1 MKKFLLTIACT
12 AVAALTFAQKDISV
26 VTDSP
31 MDNAPYSGGDMLS
44 LDITITNNGVEDIDI
59 ATDTIYF
66 YLSSGPN
73 ILAAGSLETLLPS
86 VLTAGSSESITVSNV
101 ITLPDNVASDTY
113 GFCSGVVIFSDTVVT
128 ETDDTNNEDCFTI
141 DLTTTASVDELVLNT
156 TTVYP
161 NPANDVVKFE
171 LSQGAEEIVI
181 YDVNGKAVKT
191 VNVENA
197 IETVSVSDL
206 ESGIYVYTVKFENGE
221 LKQEKLVV
229 SK

>member
-1 MKKFLLTIACT
+1 MI
-12 AVAALTFAQKDISV
+12 
-26 VTDSP
+26 
-31 MDNAPYSGGDMLS
+31 
-44 LDITITNNGVEDIDI
+44 
-59 ATDTIYF
+59 IY
-66 YLSSGPN
+66 GHCVN
-73 ILAAGSLETLLPS
+73 
-86 VLTAGSSESITVSNV
+86 
-101 ITLPDNVASDTY
+101 
-113 GFCSGVVIFSDTVVT
+113 
-128 ETDDTNNEDCFTI
+128 
-141 DLTTTASVDELVLNT
+141 LVLNT